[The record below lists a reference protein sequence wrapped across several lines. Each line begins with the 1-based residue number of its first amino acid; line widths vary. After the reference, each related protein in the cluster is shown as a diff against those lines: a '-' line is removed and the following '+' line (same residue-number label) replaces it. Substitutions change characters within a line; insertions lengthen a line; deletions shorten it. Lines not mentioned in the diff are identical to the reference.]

1 MTARYCRMQIRHVCN
16 LRMAQVGKCGL
27 VHGVELHAS
36 NVAFARD
43 AIQKCVCV
51 AMHCVMILFAQTL
64 FSVEY

>member
-1 MTARYCRMQIRHVCN
+1 MFVTF
-16 LRMAQVGKCGL
+16 AQVGKCGL

-43 AIQKCVCV
+43 AIQKCVVCV